1 MEQEILDALRPE
13 FPDVQG
19 NIVWE
24 ESTDRYNGH
33 LVSNGFQLLSFVE
46 RQQRVF
52 RILRAHLGPQAHLI
66 SMLFTYTPA
75 EYEQLQAA

>member
-1 MEQEILDALRPE
+1 MEQEILDALRAQ

-19 NIVWE
+19 GITL
-24 ESTDRYNGH
+24 ESATDRYNGY
-33 LVSNGFQLLSFVE
+33 LLSEGFQGLSFVE
-46 RQQRVF
+46 RQRRVF
-52 RILRAHLGPQAHLI
+52 NILREVVGPETQHI

>member
-19 NIVWE
+19 TIALE
-24 ESTDRYNGH
+24 ETTDRYNGH
-33 LVSNGFQLLSFVE
+33 LVSNAFQLLSFVE
-46 RQQRVF
+46 RQRRVF
-52 RILRAHLGPQAHLI
+52 DILRARLGPQAQFI